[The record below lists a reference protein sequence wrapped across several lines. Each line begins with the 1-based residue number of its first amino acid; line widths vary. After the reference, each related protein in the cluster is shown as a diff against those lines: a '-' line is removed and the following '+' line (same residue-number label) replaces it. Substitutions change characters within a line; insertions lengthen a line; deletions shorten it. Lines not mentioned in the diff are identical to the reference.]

1 MLRAGACHLARSPRL
16 PPRTLT
22 SPDLHPARCSAQAA
36 PAVQRRWLALS
47 DAFAPAGSPRT
58 PSGVFRSNGFA
69 KEGHL
74 GGDLYELL
82 SRANHSCLPNAER
95 EVKEGGEVVLR
106 ALRGVQRGEEL
117 TICCARRRALEPRRA
132 CARRRRASH
141 NLLSARPRP
150 CTDRPEDSAMPTAVR
165 RERLQ
170 QTYNFVCV
178 CHRCKNT

>member
-22 SPDLHPARCSAQAA
+22 SPDLRPARCSAQAA

-95 EVKEGGEVVLR
+95 EFKEDGEVVLR

-132 CARRRRASH
+132 CVCSRNTATA
-141 NLLSARPRP
+141 SARMSS
-150 CTDRPEDSAMPTAVR
+150 SAR
-165 RERLQ
+165 
-170 QTYNFVCV
+170 
-178 CHRCKNT
+178 